1 MKASLLMVAIRLLQ
15 LAKHFDPDT
24 GGIET
29 VTLNISEML
38 GVHDIRAD
46 VLCTEVAG
54 PYAERERPYRV
65 IRCKSD
71 MAFGNKRLSL
81 DYVRQ
86 VRRLASEYDC
96 ALIHLPNPVAV
107 AAALAFWRK
116 PVILLWH
123 ADIPQVPIRVATA
136 PLDRALIR
144 QAKVVLGP
152 TPIHLARSHQAD
164 AIAGK
169 DVVIAYPF
177 DRGNVPQATGTTE
190 FARRLEA
197 FRGPRKLSISIGRL
211 VPYKGFDVLIDAA
224 RDFGDELAAVIVGTG
239 PEQENLFRRIT
250 AAGVGDRVML
260 AGSLSAAELGDALA
274 LAHIGCM
281 PSVTAAEMYG
291 MAQVECMTAGL
302 PMVSTN
308 LDRSGVSYVN
318 RDGETGL
325 IVPPGDAK
333 ALAQAMLQLVRDPV
347 LRQRLAEGA
356 RRSVEVDHDIGPV
369 SRRYADL
376 IRGVVAGRVG
386 AAALA
391 PVR

>member
-1 MKASLLMVAIRLLQ
+1 MAAIRLLQ

-29 VTLNISEML
+29 VTLNIAEML
-38 GVHDIRAD
+38 GAHDIRAD

-54 PYAERERPYRV
+54 PYVERERPYRV

-71 MAFGNKRLSL
+71 IAFGNKRISF
-81 DYVRQ
+81 DYAQQ
-86 VRRLASEYDC
+86 VRRLEPEYDC
-96 ALIHLPNPVAV
+96 ALIHMPNPVAV

-123 ADIPQVPIRVATA
+123 ADIPQAPIRAATA
-136 PLDRALIR
+136 PLDRLLLGRTSAVI
-144 QAKVVLGP
+144 GP
-152 TPIHLARSHQAD
+152 TPIHLARSYRAD

-169 DVVIAYPF
+169 GVVIAYPF
-177 DRGNVPQATGTTE
+177 DRSNVPAATGTTE

-197 FRGPRKLSISIGRL
+197 FRGTRKLSISIGRL
-211 VPYKGFDVLIDAA
+211 VPYKGFDVLIEAA
-224 RDFGDELAAVIVGTG
+224 RRFGDELAAVIVGTG
-239 PEQENLFRRIT
+239 PEHEDLSRRIA
-250 AAGVGDRVML
+250 AAGVGDRVVL
-260 AGSLSAAELGDALA
+260 AGSLSGAELADALA
-274 LAHIGCM
+274 LAHMGCM

-291 MAQVECMTAGL
+291 VAQVECMTAGL

-308 LDRSGVSYVN
+308 LDRSGVPYVN

-325 IVPPGDAK
+325 VVPPGDVD
-333 ALAQAMLQLVRDPV
+333 ALADAMLRLARDPA
-347 LRQRLAEGA
+347 LHARLAEGA
-356 RRSVEVDHDIGPV
+356 RRSVDVDHDIAPV

-386 AAALA
+386 EAALA
-391 PVR
+391 PAG